1 MKARVLVTMLIW
13 ACAIMAFGQG
23 KKKSSFLQEFKI
35 TPEQK
40 TVSNNSFIKDSVNL
54 QYAINKMDTI
64 KKGKVRLYA
73 KLVKRY
79 GKFEGYGKPI
89 SKDFASHMSYYYR
102 LTYLDGSKYPARIE
116 ALDGYHQ
123 LTTDHGMGTY
133 LVNQYSDTDK
143 GADKQ
148 WVEKL
153 QSVCQ
158 WDFVYN
164 PKGEIVME
172 RAYDRDS
179 SLVYSYYPVK
189 VGDKVAGTFT
199 DAWGMPAKL
208 RSDSIGGGNIVYIS
222 YDKNGFE
229 SLLEFMDE
237 NGYRQTNKDGAY
249 MTRREYSEDGMQIS
263 EASCN
268 IAGLRT
274 IDNFGNC
281 GWKAE
286 YNAKGDSVF
295 TTYLDDRWEPIRIQN
310 NVDPYSI
317 NVVKTLQR
325 YDEYGR
331 LIEYAYFDTDNK
343 PDKNSLGIHKTRHTY
358 NKRGRRISVAFYDI
372 EGNLINGNDG
382 WASWENQYDN
392 EGRFVSYRNYN
403 AQRKAVNINGNCSGK
418 VIYNNKG
425 EQIARYDSM
434 VVDDKIVL
442 QYSSV
447 LCFKTVDGCKPLSVE
462 DTIPKDYVELRTFY
476 DQNMRIYN
484 EQDKQGRNI
493 RWEYYDLEG
502 NPIMYEADNFSKEIN
517 TYIDKDSLTINTDVY
532 LDDKGKWIKRNG
544 YNWYFYKGNV
554 YKKDGKKLSCD
565 DFRYNQDS
573 ILLASY
579 RFMYDERGAI
589 NSQMTLNRFGVP
601 ARTAIDGVIYYKVN
615 VSSSLKGDFSTFVSR
630 NEFDEPA
637 YFDSEGIV
645 CYYRNLGGVSEY
657 YYDENGNLIS
667 DMKAFKDTIPAVMC
681 LVVTDS
687 IGYKLGLKDND
698 VIVKYGNWTS
708 DLHLQKS
715 NSRNAMYI
723 EMVTTALTEKEMLV
737 LRHNPSEKTSAIVR
751 IPLPKG
757 TIQELG
763 FFPQLIYYTQKEKER
778 YNDAVKAYLAKE
790 HLLTLGG
797 FPYMQG
803 SHSVI
808 MCTPNGIGGTGVT
821 MGTAM
826 PYVHNPGF
834 VLSLA
839 KYEMEDDKII
849 AHQYWNLGM
858 GNDTLLI
865 AYERG
870 KKEQYYISTTLDLSG
885 SYDGYPYNSDN
896 HSLQIVQIDDE
907 RYARLQ
913 EVFGRFMKRRGDSF
927 DKAYLAKPVAV
938 DKKLTPR
945 RFFEEEKKKGFTVIG
960 NAMGVI
966 NADSTILSKAFAGL
980 QRISIS
986 KIISPDEYEF
996 VLRSMQAIN
1005 QDGYVKLPNFYNED
1019 LALVKKDDSFFSELF
1034 LIYKLGKRIDIYYQK
1049 GKFTRED
1056 MLAFQRYFGKKDASY
1071 LGVGIDLQS
1080 VALMHVEEDG
1090 HFRKNGLE
1098 GYFVLLRNNQWKLG
1112 QDFNLLGE
1120 EINNSRNA
1128 ECDMVFIRLN
1138 EDENN
1143 KLSLG
1148 KYYDMKFPAGI
1159 LGVRFVDF
1167 NLPIELYEEVVS
1179 RMNSGK

>member
-13 ACAIMAFGQG
+13 TCAIMSFGQG
-23 KKKSSFLQEFKI
+23 KKKSTFLQEFKI

-40 TVSNNSFIKDSVNL
+40 TVPNNSFIKDSVKI
-54 QYAINKMDTI
+54 QSAIKI
-64 KKGKVRLYA
+64 EAIRKGEERLYA

-79 GKFEGYGKPI
+79 GRWEGYGKPI
-89 SKDFASHMSYYYR
+89 SKDFASHTSYYYR
-102 LTYLDGSKYPARIE
+102 LTYLDGGKYPARIE

-123 LTTDHGMGTY
+123 LSANHDMGTY
-133 LVNQYSDTDK
+133 LVNQFSETDK
-143 GADKQ
+143 GADKE

-153 QSVCQ
+153 KSVCQ

-164 PKGEIVME
+164 SKEEVVME
-172 RAYDRDS
+172 RAYDWNGNM
-179 SLVYSYYPVK
+179 VYSYYPVK

-199 DAWGMPAKL
+199 DNLGMPAKL
-208 RSDSIGGGNIVYIS
+208 RSDSIGGGNVVYIS
-222 YDKNGFE
+222 YDENGFE

-237 NGYRQTNKDGAY
+237 NGYRRTNKDGAY
-249 MTRREYSEDGMQIS
+249 MTRRTYTNEGLQLSD
-263 EASCN
+263 ASCN
-268 IAGLRT
+268 IAGVRT

-281 GWKAE
+281 GWTAE

-317 NVVKTLQR
+317 DVVKTLQR

-331 LIEYAYFDTDNK
+331 LIEYAYFDTNNK
-343 PDKNSLGIHKTRHTY
+343 PDKNRLGIHKTKHTY
-358 NKRGRRISVAFYDI
+358 NERGRRISVAFYDI

-447 LCFKTVDGCKPLSVE
+447 LCSKTVNGCKPLSVE

-476 DQNMRIYN
+476 DQNMSIYI

-493 RWEYYDLEG
+493 RWEYFDLKG
-502 NPIMYEADNFSKEIN
+502 NPITYADDYSKNII
-517 TYIDKDSLTINTDVY
+517 TYIDKDSITVVNTDVY
-532 LDDKGKWIKRNG
+532 LDDKGKWL
-544 YNWYFYKGNV
+544 KGSSYV
-554 YKKDGKKLSCD
+554 SYKKNGREFSRDYCD
-565 DFRYNQDS
+565 YGNDS
-573 ILLASY
+573 TTVSASY
-579 RFMYDERGAI
+579 RFTYDEKGMT
-589 NSQMTLNRFGVP
+589 NSQMALNRFGIP
-601 ARTAIDGVIYYKVN
+601 ARTATDRVIYYKVN
-615 VSSSLKGDFSTFVSR
+615 VSRALKGDFSAFVAR

-637 YFDSEGIV
+637 YYDDGSIV
-645 CYYRNLGGVSEY
+645 CHYRNLGNVLQNC
-657 YYDENGNLIS
+657 YDEKGDLIS

-681 LVVTDS
+681 LVITDS
-687 IGYKLGLKDND
+687 VGYKLGLKDND
-698 VIVKYGNWTS
+698 VIVKYGNWIS

-723 EMVTTALTEKEMLV
+723 EMVTTALSEKEMLV

-751 IPLPKG
+751 VPLPKG

-896 HSLQIVQIDDE
+896 HSLQIVQIDDD

-966 NADSTILSKAFAGL
+966 NSDSTILSKAFAGL

-986 KIISPDEYEF
+986 KIISPDEYES

-1128 ECDMVFIRLN
+1128 ERDMVFIRLN